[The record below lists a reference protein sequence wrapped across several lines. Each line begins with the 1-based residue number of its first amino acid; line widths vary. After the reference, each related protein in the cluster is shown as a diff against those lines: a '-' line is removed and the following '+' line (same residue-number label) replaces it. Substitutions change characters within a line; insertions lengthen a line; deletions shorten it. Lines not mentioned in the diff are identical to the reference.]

1 MKILLERRTMN
12 GLVSKAKKRD
22 KAAFIQLIRQC
33 ESGMYKVSRSL
44 LTNDEDAADAMQE
57 TILICWEKIETL
69 KKNEYFKTW
78 MTRILINECYA
89 ILREKKTLFLEEE
102 IPESGVMEKAY
113 ENIEWIQML
122 QNMDEKYR
130 TILVLYYAEG
140 FKVREIADIL
150 NLNVSSVK
158 DRLVKARN
166 VYKKMYEM

>member
-22 KAAFIQLIRQC
+22 KAAFIKLIRQC

>member
-1 MKILLERRTMN
+1 MN

-22 KAAFIQLIRQC
+22 KAAFIKLIRQC